1 MHKPQARTQVICR
14 LWLQIRLQSG
24 FPSRPVIDS
33 PRKRAGAVF
42 RWRPSWTSCQRRPN
56 VRPHSGAN
64 VPRPSPMPTPPPSMR
79 RTAIGTLSRATALT
93 EPRRGELWLVALG
106 AGRRGEPAK
115 HRPAIVISVDDILT
129 GLESELVVV
138 VPVSSS
144 RAPSPL
150 RPGITRADGVDVES
164 VAICRGIRGIT
175 RSRLVRQL
183 GTLTPQTMGELEH
196 ALALTLGISGG

>member
-1 MHKPQARTQVICR
+1 M
-14 LWLQIRLQSG
+14 
-24 FPSRPVIDS
+24 
-33 PRKRAGAVF
+33 
-42 RWRPSWTSCQRRPN
+42 
-56 VRPHSGAN
+56 
-64 VPRPSPMPTPPPSMR
+64 
-79 RTAIGTLSRATALT
+79 
-93 EPRRGELWLVALG
+93 
-106 AGRRGEPAK
+106 
-115 HRPAIVISVDDILT
+115 DDILT